1 MKCVKCGAE
10 IGEARACRWC
20 GTVQPSAEQDG
31 SSEPNPEQPEESAE
45 SAGVEETGSSEPP
58 EDVRDTHNP
67 WQPESS
73 DKSSVTAGTE
83 PSPENEKRKH
93 AGKGRRLV
101 AINAGIAAVL
111 IAFIAFTL
119 ATAERWEKVDVP
131 AHEDLS
137 SAREVPTG
145 YYIVT
150 MDNVNPCYVGQDWTD
165 CINAYIAQYN
175 AACTL
180 PLPPS
185 ARPRRSSSAQYNAAC
200 TLPLSERNVL
210 IRDDSGYH
218 IARDTPHNETHPV
231 PKAAIRVTPHSS
243 IRANSQELCQ
253 DYADMISGMQAEDQ
267 PGYYVTSLGSWGHL
281 TATPETETVYNII
294 PAQTHEAVCYLGFI
308 GECRQ
313 DDTTEGN

>member
-58 EDVRDTHNP
+58 EDVRDTQNP
-67 WQPESS
+67 QQPESS

-165 CINAYIAQYN
+165 CINAHI
-175 AACTL
+175 
-180 PLPPS
+180 
-185 ARPRRSSSAQYNAAC
+185 AQYNAAC
-200 TLPLSERNVL
+200 TLPLSERYVL

-218 IARDTPHNETHPV
+218 VAHDTSHNEAHPI
-231 PKAAIRVTPHSS
+231 PKAAMRVTPHAST
-243 IRANSQELCQ
+243 RATSQELCQ

-267 PGYYVTSLGSWGHL
+267 PGYYVASLGSWGHL
-281 TATPETETVYNII
+281 TATPETETVYDII

>member
-20 GTVQPSAEQDG
+20 GTIQPSAEKDS
-31 SSEPNPEQPEESAE
+31 SSEPDSKQPKEEAAGSADT
-45 SAGVEETGSSEPP
+45 EEAEPF
-58 EDVRDTHNP
+58 EDIRDTPNTE
-67 WQPESS
+67 QSESS
-73 DKSSVTAGTE
+73 DKSAVTAGTE
-83 PSPENEKRKH
+83 PSPEDEKRKR

-101 AINAGIAAVL
+101 AINAGIAVVL

-180 PLPPS
+180 PLS
-185 ARPRRSSSAQYNAAC
+185 DSRTLTRRKDGSYSTAHLRHNSHVQTAAVRLISSR
-200 TLPLSERNVL
+200 T
-210 IRDDSGYH
+210 
-218 IARDTPHNETHPV
+218 
-231 PKAAIRVTPHSS
+231 
-243 IRANSQELCQ
+243 LCQ
-253 DYADMISGMQAEDQ
+253 DYADMISEMQAEDQ
-267 PGYYVTSLGSWGHL
+267 PGYYVAGLGSWGHL
-281 TATPETETVYNII
+281 TSTLETETIYDII

-313 DDTTEGN
+313 DDTTEDN